1 MESKFIAI
9 ARQIQSNQE
18 DENSINLKGRNK
30 IINLK

>member
-1 MESKFIAI
+1 MENKFIAF
-9 ARQIQSNQE
+9 ARQIHSNQE